1 MIGFNPIALVGTSI
15 DSQGEIINGV
25 TPKAPDEYQYD
36 WEDISKSNAGR
47 TQDITMNKN
56 RMGRVISLSLGWEKI
71 SIKDCSEILNIFNN
85 EYVYV
90 KYLDA
95 LQGKFIT
102 RGFYTGNV
110 TAPLF
115 NTAVGKWEK
124 LSFRISTRKNAL

>member
-1 MIGFNPIALVGTSI
+1 MAGFNPIALVGTQVNK
-15 DSQGEIINGV
+15 QGEITDGV
-25 TPKAPDEYQYD
+25 TLIAPSEYQYD
-36 WEDISKSNAGR
+36 WEDISKANAGR

-56 RMGRVISLSLGWEKI
+56 RMGRVIALSLGWEKI
-71 SIKDCSEILNIFNN
+71 SIKDCSDILNIFNN